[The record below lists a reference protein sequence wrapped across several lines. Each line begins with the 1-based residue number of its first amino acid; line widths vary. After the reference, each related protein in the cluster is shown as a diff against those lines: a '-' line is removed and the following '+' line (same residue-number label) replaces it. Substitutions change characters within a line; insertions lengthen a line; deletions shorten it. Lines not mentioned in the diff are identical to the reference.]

1 MDQELDFG
9 YRTVIKL
16 FEHNG
21 EQIGITT
28 TIINTWIIMAVLII
42 FAIIVRMKLKSFT
55 DVPTTKFQNIIEAL
69 VEAFGGFTVMAMGKQ
84 NKRFAPFY
92 GSMFVFILLSN
103 LSGLVGLRP
112 PTADIATTFA
122 LSMTTF
128 VMIQGLGLGKN
139 GFKHIKALFEP
150 MPLLFPLNL
159 IGELANP
166 ISLGF
171 RLFGN
176 IIGGTIIMGLLYA
189 ALPKLLQFGFP
200 SVLHLYFDVFSGALQ
215 TFIFVMLSMT
225 FVSGAIE

>member
-1 MDQELDFG
+1 MDDLDFG

-16 FEHNG
+16 FDYNG

-28 TIINTWIIMAVLII
+28 TIINTWIIMAILIVI
-42 FAIIVRMKLKSFT
+42 ALIVRSNLKNFT
-55 DVPTTKFQNIIEAL
+55 DVPTKFQNIVESI
-69 VEAFGGFTVMAMGKQ
+69 VEAFGDFTVMAMGKQ
-84 NKRFAPFY
+84 NKSFAPFY

-103 LSGLVGLRP
+103 LSGLIGLRP

-128 VMIQGLGLGKN
+128 MMVQGFGLGKR
-139 GFKHIKALFEP
+139 GFGHIKSLFEP
-150 MPLLFPLNL
+150 MPLLFPLNF
-159 IGELANP
+159 IGEISNP
-166 ISLGF
+166 VSLSF

-176 IIGGTIIMGLLYA
+176 LIGGTIIMGLLYA

-200 SVLHLYFDVFSGALQ
+200 AVLHLYFDVFAGVLQ

-225 FVSGAIE
+225 FVSGAME

>member
-1 MDQELDFG
+1 MDDLDFG

-16 FEHNG
+16 FDFKG

-28 TIINTWIIMAVLII
+28 TIINTWIIMAVLIVI
-42 FAIIVRMKLKSFT
+42 AIIVRSNLKNFT
-55 DVPTTKFQNIIEAL
+55 DVPTTKFQNI
-69 VEAFGGFTVMAMGKQ
+69 VEAIVDAFGDFTVMAMGKP
-84 NKRFAPFY
+84 NRSFAPFY
-92 GSMFVFILLSN
+92 GSMFIFILLSN

-128 VMIQGLGLGKN
+128 VMIQGFGLGKK

-159 IGELANP
+159 IGEISNP
-166 ISLGF
+166 VSLGF

-176 IIGGTIIMGLLYA
+176 LIGGTIIMGLLYA
-189 ALPKLLQFGFP
+189 ALPKLLQFGIP

-225 FVSGAIE
+225 FVSGAME